1 MPHFAALVAC
11 LGVMAAR
18 ESAEFEITKVW
29 LRTTGV
35 DGRWIIEGEG
45 PSWVRFDGGVE
56 GLRFKVGQD
65 FAVQYINELPEPT
78 LVHAH
83 GMTPPHGLDGVPFID
98 APPINPGRTALY
110 VYKLAENNIGSYW
123 LHSHYGFQ
131 HERGLAIPLVVDGPM
146 PALYPLGKVIDELPD
161 AVMFLEDGC

>member
-1 MPHFAALVAC
+1 MQCTVGLSLCNYRIVVVPSTKMPHFAALVAC

-110 VYKLAENNIGSYW
+110 V
-123 LHSHYGFQ
+123 
-131 HERGLAIPLVVDGPM
+131 
-146 PALYPLGKVIDELPD
+146 
-161 AVMFLEDGC
+161 